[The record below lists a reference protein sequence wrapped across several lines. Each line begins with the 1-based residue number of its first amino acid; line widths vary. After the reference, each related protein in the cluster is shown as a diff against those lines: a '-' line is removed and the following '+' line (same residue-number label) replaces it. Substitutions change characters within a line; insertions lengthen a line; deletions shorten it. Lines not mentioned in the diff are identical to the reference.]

1 MYRIFKDENPEVL
14 DSLLMDNVGD
24 EDQIEQ
30 DKKMIEEDL
39 ETDMSIEARVEREV
53 RK

>member
-1 MYRIFKDENPEVL
+1 
-14 DSLLMDNVGD
+14 
-24 EDQIEQ
+24 
-30 DKKMIEEDL
+30 MIEEDL